1 MMKATCWILVLTAMT
16 AGAQTICGPTPVY
29 GRCDIVFDLPADAVK
44 AHPNPYE
51 TVDLWAEVRSP
62 GFSTYKVYGFWDG
75 GAKFV
80 FRFSPNEVGAWT
92 FRVTSN
98 VEAMDGKTGSFQGI
112 ASEDPGFIRRANL
125 HHWQYTEKFKPHL
138 WMGDTCYR
146 CASMER
152 PFFDQFIAK
161 RAAQKFN
168 HIRLAVIGWD
178 ADEKL
183 AFPDTDRPYP
193 AYFQELDSRLAEMD
207 GKGIIA
213 DLILGTDNNR
223 LAEMFPDAARLRRYM
238 KYVTARYAAYNVT
251 WQMVQE
257 IEEYKNPREFVKQ
270 MGLAV
275 KEFDP
280 HSHPRTTHTLE
291 TSSAYLGDG
300 WMDHILYQSSRDDVG
315 AIEHQAYGVPQV
327 NSEFGYEDSGAG
339 KTHSHHVDSETFRK
353 RLWNATMN
361 GQYPTFGNTGTYGSR
376 RIAQDAKYL
385 DSPGAKAMTAWFDLF
400 SRTRWFELEPYF
412 DVDGGRALATP
423 DVEYIVYI
431 EKPGPV
437 EIKVVKRSYQ
447 VYWFNPI
454 TGEIVKEKKDWKGQE
469 TEDEKQRRRNTSAL
483 DEDDAPTMVLWKG
496 QPPDNSHDWVLHLSR
511 DGRKEGLYRGYKFES
526 RRNVLQE
533 PELAPLKMPFD
544 LVAPAKEAVLTAGQD
559 VPYEIRLKRET
570 LGTRRMYY
578 IIKGEIAR
586 DGEGQRLLAA
596 GPKGTLRIPVA
607 LLKQDVGTLMLRVS
621 ALNAFGKLYSVDL
634 FLQTRQPDPAK

>member
-1 MMKATCWILVLTAMT
+1 MRATICFLILAAATAR
-16 AGAQTICGPTPVY
+16 GQTVCGPTPTY
-29 GRCDIVFDLPADAVK
+29 GRCEIVFELPAGAMEK
-44 AHPNPYE
+44 HPNPYE
-51 TVDLWAEVRSP
+51 SVELWAEIRSP
-62 GFSTYKVYGFWDG
+62 GFSTYKVHGYWDG
-75 GAKFV
+75 GSKFV
-80 FRFSPNEVGAWT
+80 FRFSPNEPGNWT
-92 FRVTSN
+92 FRITSN
-98 VEAMDGKTGSFQGI
+98 VPGMDGKSGSFAAV
-112 ASEDPGFIRRANL
+112 ASDSAGFIHAVNL
-125 HHWQYTEKFKPHL
+125 HHWRYSEKFKPHL

-146 CASMER
+146 CAAMDR
-152 PFFDQFIAK
+152 TFFDQLIAK

-168 HIRLAVIGWD
+168 HIRLAVVGWD

-183 AFPDTDRPYP
+183 AFPDASRPNP
-193 AYFQELDSRLAEMD
+193 AYFQELDSRLAAMNA
-207 GKGIIA
+207 KGIIA

-223 LAEMFPDAARLRRYM
+223 LAELFPTAEQLRRYL

-275 KEFDP
+275 KELDP
-280 HSHPRTTHTLE
+280 YSHPRTTHTLE

-315 AIEHQAYGVPQV
+315 AIEHQAYAAPQV
-327 NSEFGYEDSGAG
+327 NAEFGYEDSGAG
-339 KTHSHHVDSETFRK
+339 KTHAHHIDSDTFRK

-376 RIAQDAKYL
+376 RISQDAKYL
-385 DSPGAKAMTAWFDLF
+385 DSPGAKVMTAWFDFF

-412 DVDGGRALATP
+412 DVEGGRALATP
-423 DVEYIVYI
+423 DVEYVVYV
-431 EKPGPV
+431 EKPGPF

-447 VYWFNPI
+447 VYWFNPS

-469 TEDEKQRRRNTSAL
+469 TEAEKQRRRNISAL

-496 QPPDNSHDWVLHLSR
+496 QTPDNSRDWVLHLSR
-511 DGRKEGLYRGYKFES
+511 DGRKEGLYRSFKFES

-533 PELAPLKMPFD
+533 PELAPPKMPFE
-544 LVAPAKEAVLTAGQD
+544 LAAPAKDAPITVGQD
-559 VPYEIRLKRET
+559 VPYEIKLKRDT

-586 DGEGQRLLAA
+586 DGEGQRVLAA
-596 GPKGTLRIPVA
+596 GAKGTLRVPA
-607 LLKQDVGTLMLRVS
+607 GLLKKGDGTLTLRIS
-621 ALNAFGKLYSVDL
+621 ALNAFGKLYSLDV
-634 FLQTRQPDPAK
+634 FLQAVKTQAEK

>member
-1 MMKATCWILVLTAMT
+1 MRPIFWILAISAMT
-16 AGAQTICGPTPVY
+16 AGAQTVCGPTPTY
-29 GRCDIVFDLPADAVK
+29 GRCDIVFDLPAEAVK

-51 TVDLWAEVRSP
+51 TTDLWAEIRSP

-75 GAKFV
+75 GGRFV
-80 FRFSPNEVGAWT
+80 IRFSPNEAGNWT

-98 VEAMDGKTGSFQGI
+98 VPAMDGKSGSFQAT
-112 ASEDPGFIRRANL
+112 ASEDAGFIRRANL

-146 CASMER
+146 CGSMER
-152 PFFDQFIAK
+152 AAFDQHIAK
-161 RAAQKFN
+161 RAEQKFN
-168 HIRLAVIGWD
+168 HIRLAVVGWD

-183 AFPDTDRPYP
+183 AFPAAERPNP
-193 AYFQELDSRLAEMD
+193 AYFQELDARLAAMNA
-207 GKGIIA
+207 KGIIA

-223 LAEMFPDAARLRRYM
+223 LAEMFPTTEQLRRYL

-257 IEEYKNPREFVKQ
+257 IEEYKNPREFVKT

-280 HSHPRTTHTLE
+280 YGHPRTTHTLE
-291 TSSAYLGDG
+291 TSSAYLNDG

-315 AIEHQAYGVPQV
+315 AIEHQAYPAPQV

-339 KTHSHHVDSETFRK
+339 KTHPHHVDSETFRR

-376 RIAQDAKYL
+376 RIAQDLKYL
-385 DSPGAKAMTAWFDLF
+385 DSPGAKAMTAWFDFF

-412 DVDGGRALATP
+412 DVEGARALATP
-423 DVEYIVYI
+423 DVEYVVYI

-447 VYWFNPI
+447 VYWFNPV
-454 TGEIVKEKKDWKGQE
+454 TGEIVKEKKDWKGEE
-469 TEDEKQRRRNTSAL
+469 TEEEKQRRRNISAL

-496 QPPDNSHDWVLHLSR
+496 RPPTDSQDWVLHLSR
-511 DGRKEGLYRGYKFES
+511 DGRKEGLYRSYKFES
-526 RRNVLQE
+526 RRNILQE
-533 PELAPLKMPFD
+533 PELAPLKMPFE
-544 LVAPAKEAVLTAGQD
+544 LVAPAKDAVLTAD
-559 VPYEIRLKRET
+559 EEAAYEIKLKRET

-578 IIKGEIAR
+578 MLKGDIAR
-586 DGEGQRLLAA
+586 DSEGLRLLAA
-596 GPKGTLRIPVA
+596 GPTGTFRIPRG
-607 LLKQDVGTLMLRVS
+607 LLKQETGTILLRVY
-621 ALNAFGKLYSVDL
+621 ALNAFGKLYAVDA
-634 FLQTRQPDPAK
+634 FLQARQPAAK